1 MKKLYNILYNSNV
14 QIEGDVMFLMDATTI
29 IIISVVAGVAL
40 LGSLCS
46 TFVILKRRN
55 KAPKIKIDEEFI
67 NNIITLY
74 GDKNNI
80 SNVSTDNGRL
90 KIEVKDLDIVKLNE
104 LKEISTNGV
113 FVTGNTIKTLFRHDS
128 DLIKRELEKRL

>member
-1 MKKLYNILYNSNV
+1 
-14 QIEGDVMFLMDATTI
+14 MFLMDATTI
-29 IIISVVAGVAL
+29 IIISVVTGVAL

-67 NNIITLY
+67 DNIITLY

>member
-1 MKKLYNILYNSNV
+1 V

-55 KAPKIKIDEEFI
+55 KTPKIKIDEEFI